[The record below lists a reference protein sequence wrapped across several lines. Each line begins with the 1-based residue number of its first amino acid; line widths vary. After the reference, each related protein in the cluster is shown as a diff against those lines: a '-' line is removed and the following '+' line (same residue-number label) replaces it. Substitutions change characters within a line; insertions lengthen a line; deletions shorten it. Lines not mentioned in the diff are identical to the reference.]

1 MKETNLNAIA
11 LELLEALQGLLA
23 IVGDSQGVAGYHL
36 NGEIATWGEFDEIDD
51 ARVAIA
57 KALGEELP

>member
-36 NGEIATWGEFDEIDD
+36 NGEIATWG
-51 ARVAIA
+51 
-57 KALGEELP
+57 